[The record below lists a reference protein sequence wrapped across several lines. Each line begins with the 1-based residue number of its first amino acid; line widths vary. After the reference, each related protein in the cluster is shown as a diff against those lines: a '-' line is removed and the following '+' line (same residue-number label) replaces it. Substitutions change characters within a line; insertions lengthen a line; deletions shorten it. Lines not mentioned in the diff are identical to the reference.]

1 MRFLLASLA
10 LALAAAAPAA
20 RSEDACLADVRRLC
34 PDVKPGGGR
43 VDACL
48 REHEEELSAPCR
60 ERRQADE
67 ATARRIIQEFGRAC
81 KADVNAFCA
90 GVEPGQGRVIGCLFQ
105 HQPEL
110 TRACDA
116 QLARY
121 SDARSRVAALKAAC
135 TADVQR
141 LCEDVRPE
149 AGALVECL
157 QERRASLSPEC
168 NASDIRLAQE
178 AATLV
183 DVVEKAT
190 RQDRIRESLEILQ
203 GADTIAFSRSQV
215 LVQLDNFQKLLGKA
229 DGARFLLNPQ
239 FVFGDSGEFA
249 LQVKVPLSVLAPA
262 GPSTPVLFGLGDVS
276 AAFGWNFLSDGQ
288 MRHYAAL
295 ALQAPTAAQPPL
307 GAAWAVTPAYAF
319 AMGLARWVSVTVQ
332 LSWTRSFGSSGY
344 PTVDLLQLE
353 PVVVFNLP
361 GRYFLLLDTRLGWS
375 FADGAFLPLMKGVAG
390 LFTDRQRT
398 LSLSGWFQAPLTAS
412 AVSHTFQYN
421 VGLATAWFFQ

>member
-1 MRFLLASLA
+1 MTLRLACLA
-10 LALAAAAPAA
+10 LALAAAVPAA
-20 RSEDACLADVRRLC
+20 RSEDACLADVKRLC
-34 PDVKPGGGR
+34 PDVKPVGGR

-48 REHEEELSAPCR
+48 REHAEELSAPCR

-67 ATARRIIQEFGRAC
+67 AAARRIIQEFGRAC
-81 KADVNAFCA
+81 KADVAAFCGGIEA
-90 GVEPGQGRVIGCLFQ
+90 GQGRIIGCLSQ

-110 TRACDA
+110 TAPCES
-116 QLARY
+116 QITRY
-121 SDARSRVAALKAAC
+121 AEAKSRVAALKAAC
-135 TADVQR
+135 KADAER
-141 LCEDVRPE
+141 LCEGVRPE

-157 QERRASLSPEC
+157 QERRAELSAGC
-168 NASDIRLAQE
+168 NVSDVRLAQE

-190 RQDRIRESLEILQ
+190 RQDRIRESLEILL
-203 GADTIAFSRSQV
+203 GADTVAFSRSQV
-215 LVQLDNFQKLLGKA
+215 LVQLDNFERLLGKA
-229 DGARFLLNPQ
+229 NGVRFLVNPQ

-249 LQVKVPLSVLAPA
+249 LQVKVPLSVLSPA

-276 AAFGWNFLSDGQ
+276 AAFGWNFLAHGQ
-288 MRHYAAL
+288 MRHFAAV
-295 ALQAPTAAQPPL
+295 ALQVPTAAQPPL

-319 AMGLARWVSVTVQ
+319 AMGLARWVSFTVQ

-344 PTVDLLQLE
+344 PTIDLLQVE

-398 LSLSGWFQAPLTAS
+398 LSLSAWFQAPLTAS